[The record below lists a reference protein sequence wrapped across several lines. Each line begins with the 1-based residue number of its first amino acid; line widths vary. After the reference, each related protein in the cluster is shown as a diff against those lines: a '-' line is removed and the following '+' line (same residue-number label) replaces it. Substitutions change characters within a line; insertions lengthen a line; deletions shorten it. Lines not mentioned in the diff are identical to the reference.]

1 MTVEISLQRPLKRLR
16 SQHSIVDAGSDSSE
30 TRTQQPS
37 MLTRWMHAQEEQRQS
52 FLPAA
57 IKANTRDVDES
68 ITEPESD
75 LPDVKNTANAV
86 DESVTEPES
95 VEAQTPIEFTRY
107 YEALL
112 ANEARLAQ

>member
-1 MTVEISLQRPLKRLR
+1 MPRKRYLF
-16 SQHSIVDAGSDSSE
+16 QYQCPYYLVFNE
-30 TRTQQPS
+30 VKQC
-37 MLTRWMHAQEEQRQS
+37 QS